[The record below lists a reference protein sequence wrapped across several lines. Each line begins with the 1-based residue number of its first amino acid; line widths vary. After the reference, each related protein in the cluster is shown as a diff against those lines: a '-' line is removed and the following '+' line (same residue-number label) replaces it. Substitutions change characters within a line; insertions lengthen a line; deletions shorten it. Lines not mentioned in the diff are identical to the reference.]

1 MEQSVPLPPPAPVVS
16 GTFPSQH
23 LRMEGADRVSRSV
36 WQTDHHLHHHQ
47 QQQQPPSLNSI
58 RSDSGM
64 NSMEYWDYT
73 VELECIGQ
81 TAGSLPSLP
90 AEYFVQNAS
99 SVSVLSSSAPRSM
112 GLTIDPNFYFW
123 IVHKLTDLM
132 INKGGGR
139 GWSVTH

>member
-1 MEQSVPLPPPAPVVS
+1 
-16 GTFPSQH
+16 
-23 LRMEGADRVSRSV
+23 MEGADRVSRSV

-81 TAGSLPSLP
+81 AAGTLPPLSL
-90 AEYFVQNAS
+90 QNISCRMRA
-99 SVSVLSSSAPRSM
+99 L
-112 GLTIDPNFYFW
+112 
-123 IVHKLTDLM
+123 
-132 INKGGGR
+132 
-139 GWSVTH
+139 

>member
-23 LRMEGADRVSRSV
+23 LRMEGGDPGPVSRSV
-36 WQTDHHLHHHQ
+36 WQTQTDHHHH
-47 QQQQPPSLNSI
+47 QPPSLNSI

-81 TAGSLPSLP
+81 AAGTLPLSDCRIFR
-90 AEYFVQNAS
+90 AE
-99 SVSVLSSSAPRSM
+99 
-112 GLTIDPNFYFW
+112 
-123 IVHKLTDLM
+123 
-132 INKGGGR
+132 
-139 GWSVTH
+139 